1 MKFSIL
7 FIIFLSTFTVQ
18 AQTLKRDFSLK
29 VNGEIEITNFYGRVN
44 VSAEETQEAKVSILA
59 QSKNSLAETEL
70 KTSAANGKIKV
81 EVNPKDERIRID
93 LDIKIPLRSRVYVE
107 TRAGEVRIAGNVQ
120 FAEVIT
126 ETGTISTD
134 VPLDDVKY
142 DFLWRASRP
151 RYLSDVPLAEYKE
164 RSGGRFTMNGKL
176 AIEDKSEKTK
186 DKIEENPDENPDE
199 NPATDEQS
207 KIDDKDKKNKEKK
220 PKDKG
225 QIALNLTTDRGIILL
240 NVNPSEV
247 PSDLRER
254 PLTEAAKSII
264 RSGDSILMEAIRR
277 TNPKYF
283 GDYAKTLPPLK
294 REPTISDK
302 PQNGDTSTA
311 KIKKAVV
318 RVSDIN
324 NRAIRDLKKDDFI
337 VSEGGKER
345 EIISVEPSTAT
356 FNLVLLLDV
365 SGSID
370 NYVNFIRKAA
380 RNFINTMNP
389 QDKITIIVFNED
401 VKQLTTFT
409 TDKNKLSESLDT
421 FDAGGSTAYYD
432 AVAYSLVDIL
442 RPFHGER
449 TAVVILSDGDDNR
462 SFLPFDALL
471 GSIQESGA
479 LIYPLYVPSELVA
492 ASATNSANNTLDPLR
507 TRYMALTSK
516 AESEGKQ
523 LAQVSGG
530 VYYPIRRLDELQQAY
545 DDIVLQLR
553 TAYTITYRS
562 TSADTTGSPRLKV
575 RTKTEGTFVNI
586 GTVFDVPDGE
596 RR

>member
-1 MKFSIL
+1 MKRL
-7 FIIFLSTFTVQ
+7 
-18 AQTLKRDFSLK
+18 
-29 VNGEIEITNFYGRVN
+29 E
-44 VSAEETQEAKVSILA
+44 
-59 QSKNSLAETEL
+59 
-70 KTSAANGKIKV
+70 
-81 EVNPKDERIRID
+81 
-93 LDIKIPLRSRVYVE
+93 
-107 TRAGEVRIAGNVQ
+107 
-120 FAEVIT
+120 
-126 ETGTISTD
+126 
-134 VPLDDVKY
+134 
-142 DFLWRASRP
+142 
-151 RYLSDVPLAEYKE
+151 
-164 RSGGRFTMNGKL
+164 
-176 AIEDKSEKTK
+176 
-186 DKIEENPDENPDE
+186 
-199 NPATDEQS
+199 
-207 KIDDKDKKNKEKK
+207 NKEKK

-225 QIALNLTTDRGIILL
+225 QIALTLTTDRGIILL

-283 GDYAKTLPPLK
+283 GDYAKTLPPRK

-302 PQNGDTSTA
+302 PKNGDTSTA

-324 NRAIRDLKKDDFI
+324 NRAIRDLEKDDFI
-337 VSEGGKER
+337 LTEGGKER
-345 EIISVEPSTAT
+345 EILTVEPSSAA

-530 VYYPIRRLDELQQAY
+530 VYYPIRQLDELQQAY

-562 TSADTTGSPRLKV
+562 NSADTTGSPRLKV

-586 GTVFDVPDGE
+586 GTVYDVPDSE
-596 RR
+596 IR